1 MHTLPARRLF
11 GAALLTTVGLAA
23 PAMTAVT
30 ATPALAGGAA
40 SGCVS
45 NADYAKLA
53 NGQRVAYVRRV
64 AGDDAQISMRR
75 WNSSN
80 NRYQERLYAM
90 CTPTDSAHD
99 TLTTRFMWYRHAWRA
114 FVVDTHIGPE

>member
-1 MHTLPARRLF
+1 MFTPAAFGAL
-11 GAALLTTVGLAA
+11 GAALLTVATLTA
-23 PAMTAVT
+23 PL
-30 ATPALAGGAA
+30 TPAFGYGG